1 MTAQRPRN
9 NKTNNQAI
17 AASAPVDHRLLD
29 DLNIKIVR
37 ELVKNPD
44 ASSTEIAEKYDIPLS
59 TIQRR
64 RARLENSVL
73 KKSYELDIRQLGWRT
88 ADLLISVEK
97 GKAEETAQRLLESN
111 KVNVILASLR
121 IGNPQVDIM
130 ADVFYKDSIE
140 LHSLTEKVKAMPH
153 VTFVEWAEVVK
164 VVGNNFGNILDK
176 VFNNLNGQ

>member
-64 RARLENSVL
+64 
-73 KKSYELDIRQLGWRT
+73 
-88 ADLLISVEK
+88 
-97 GKAEETAQRLLESN
+97 
-111 KVNVILASLR
+111 
-121 IGNPQVDIM
+121 
-130 ADVFYKDSIE
+130 
-140 LHSLTEKVKAMPH
+140 
-153 VTFVEWAEVVK
+153 
-164 VVGNNFGNILDK
+164 
-176 VFNNLNGQ
+176 